1 MDRIDLADALGQFGT
16 STVYEAA
23 GKIGDM
29 GPSIRPI
36 APGVTLAGVALTIRI
51 WPGDTL
57 GVLRAI
63 DTATPGSVL
72 VIDAGGTERAAVWG
86 GTSSLACRA
95 RGVRGCV
102 TNGSVRDVDEIA
114 ALKFPVFAA
123 GVSPRGTMKS
133 HPGWHS
139 IPISVGDC
147 VVNNGDIILGDSD
160 GVLVIAAA
168 EAGQVLERARLQEAK
183 ERERNRR
190 AQAGETLASIL
201 GLPNVQRPAASRP

>member
-1 MDRIDLADALGQFGT
+1 MDRIELADALGQFGT

-29 GPSIRPI
+29 SPCIRPI
-36 APGVTLAGVALTIRI
+36 AAGVKMAGVAITIRI

-63 DTATPGSVL
+63 DRATPGSVL
-72 VIDAGGTERAAVWG
+72 VVDAGGTERAAVWG
-86 GTSSLACRA
+86 GTSSLACGA

-102 TNGSVRDVDEIA
+102 TNGSVRDVDEIT

-123 GVSPRGTMKS
+123 GISPRGTMKN
-133 HPGWHS
+133 HAGWQGIS
-139 IPISVGDC
+139 VSVGDC
-147 VVNNGDIILGDSD
+147 VVNDGDIILGDTD
-160 GVLVIAAA
+160 GVLVVAAA
-168 EAGQVLERARLQEAK
+168 EAERVLERARLQGDR

-201 GLPNVQRPAASRP
+201 GLPSV

>member
-1 MDRIDLADALGQFGT
+1 MHAIDLAEALGQFGT

-29 GPSIRPI
+29 SPRIRPI
-36 APGVTLAGVALTIRI
+36 VPGTKLAGVAITVRI

-63 DTATPGSVL
+63 DKATAGSVL

-86 GTSSLACRA
+86 GTSSSACIA

-102 TNGSVRDVDEIA
+102 TNGCVRDVDEMT

-123 GVSPRGTMKS
+123 GVSPRGTLKN
-133 HPGWHS
+133 HPGWHD
-139 IPISVGDC
+139 IPVSVGDC
-147 VVNNGDIILGDSD
+147 VVNSGDIVLGDSD
-160 GVLVIAAA
+160 GVLVLPAQGA
-168 EAGQVLERARLQEAK
+168 EQVLERARIQDERQ
-183 ERERNRR
+183 RERDRR
-190 AQAGETLASIL
+190 ALVGEDLASIL
-201 GLPNVQRPAASRP
+201 GLPKA